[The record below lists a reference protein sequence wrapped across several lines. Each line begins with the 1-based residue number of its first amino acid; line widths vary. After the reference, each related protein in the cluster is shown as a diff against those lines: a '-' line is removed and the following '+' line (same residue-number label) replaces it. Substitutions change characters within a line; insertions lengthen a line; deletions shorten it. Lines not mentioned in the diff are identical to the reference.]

1 MSVANIPSNCLYTKQ
16 FNLILTTLT
25 TPTFTQMGPFCVG
38 EVFTLPTASTNSPAV
53 SGTWSPAPNNT
64 ATTTYTFTPGSAFA
78 CAVPATMTIAI
89 NNSPTT
95 PTFNAVAPVCFGS
108 VIAPLPTSSTNSP
121 PISGTWSPALNNTT
135 TTTYTFT
142 PATGSCAT
150 TTTLQIAVNPAP
162 TVAVNSPS
170 VCSGLSTT
178 ITATPGSPASYSYA
192 WTMPAG
198 VPAPGNVASFSTTAG
213 GTYSVIITNT
223 TTSCPSASASGTVTL
238 VALPTVT
245 VTSPAA
251 CSGASATVTAVPGNA
266 AAYSYAWTVP
276 SGATPP
282 GNVASFTTTIAGMY
296 SVVLTNTATTCVSAS
311 GSSTVVINPLPT
323 VTVNNATVCSGAP
336 ATVTASPGAAASY
349 TYAWTVPSG
358 ATAPGNVASFTTLV
372 AGTYSVIITNT
383 TTTCS
388 SASASGTVTL
398 NPAPTVTVNSPS
410 ICSGLATTIT
420 ATPGSPASYS
430 YAWTVPTGV
439 PAPGNVA
446 SFSTTAGGTYSVIIT
461 NTTTSCPSASAS
473 GTVTLVAL
481 PTVTVT
487 SPAAC
492 SGASATVTAVPG
504 NAAAYSYAWTVPSG
518 ATPPGNVASFTT
530 TIAGMYSVVLTNT
543 ATTCVSASGSST
555 VVINPLPTV
564 TVNNATVCSGA
575 PATVT
580 ASPGAAASYTYA
592 WTVPSGATAPGN
604 VASFTTLVAG
614 TYSVIITN
622 TTTTCSSAS
631 ASGTVTVNTTP
642 IVTVNNPSICNGLA
656 TTVTATATTAGP
668 FSYVWSVPAG
678 AAPVGNVA
686 SFSTNVAGTYSVVVT
701 NTVSNCP
708 SAVTSGI
715 VTVNPTPT
723 VSVNSPNACIGSS
736 ATVVATAG
744 NTSGYDYAWTVPAG
758 VSNPGNVASFQTTT
772 AGNYSVI
779 IKNTVTG
786 CESVSASGTV
796 TINAV
801 PSVSVAS
808 AAVCEGTP
816 ASVLATPATGVAA
829 DYLFVWTVPSGA
841 VNPGN
846 VATFTTTTTGNY
858 SVVATNITTNCS
870 SASAGVVVQINAKP
884 VVVLPQNGY
893 VCVDANGATLPGSGS
908 SFVLDTALSPLVY
921 GFQWFTNGVSN
932 GQTTS
937 SLTVT
942 TAGDYKV
949 VVTNLTTNCTETATA
964 IVVASLPPSSIT
976 LTASDYF
983 ESNQTITVA
992 VVPAG
997 VYEYQIDNG
1006 AYQDSN
1012 VFTNL
1017 DSGIH
1022 NVRVRDK
1029 KACGT
1034 IGDSIMTVDY
1044 PHFFTPNGDGYNDK
1058 WNVTDLKNSS
1068 PATVIYIYDRYGKL
1082 LKQISINGE
1091 GWDGTYNGNDLISD
1105 DYWFKIM
1112 YVENGIEKQF
1122 KAHFSLKR

>member
-1 MSVANIPSNCLYTKQ
+1 M
-16 FNLILTTLT
+16 
-25 TPTFTQMGPFCVG
+25 
-38 EVFTLPTASTNSPAV
+38 
-53 SGTWSPAPNNT
+53 
-64 ATTTYTFTPGSAFA
+64 
-78 CAVPATMTIAI
+78 
-89 NNSPTT
+89 
-95 PTFNAVAPVCFGS
+95 
-108 VIAPLPTSSTNSP
+108 
-121 PISGTWSPALNNTT
+121 
-135 TTTYTFT
+135 
-142 PATGSCAT
+142 
-150 TTTLQIAVNPAP
+150 
-162 TVAVNSPS
+162 
-170 VCSGLSTT
+170 
-178 ITATPGSPASYSYA
+178 
-192 WTMPAG
+192 
-198 VPAPGNVASFSTTAG
+198 
-213 GTYSVIITNT
+213 
-223 TTSCPSASASGTVTL
+223 
-238 VALPTVT
+238 
-245 VTSPAA
+245 
-251 CSGASATVTAVPGNA
+251 
-266 AAYSYAWTVP
+266 
-276 SGATPP
+276 
-282 GNVASFTTTIAGMY
+282 
-296 SVVLTNTATTCVSAS
+296 
-311 GSSTVVINPLPT
+311 
-323 VTVNNATVCSGAP
+323 
-336 ATVTASPGAAASY
+336 
-349 TYAWTVPSG
+349 
-358 ATAPGNVASFTTLV
+358 
-372 AGTYSVIITNT
+372 
-383 TTTCS
+383 
-388 SASASGTVTL
+388 
-398 NPAPTVTVNSPS
+398 
-410 ICSGLATTIT
+410 
-420 ATPGSPASYS
+420 
-430 YAWTVPTGV
+430 
-439 PAPGNVA
+439 
-446 SFSTTAGGTYSVIIT
+446 
-461 NTTTSCPSASAS
+461 
-473 GTVTLVAL
+473 
-481 PTVTVT
+481 
-487 SPAAC
+487 
-492 SGASATVTAVPG
+492 
-504 NAAAYSYAWTVPSG
+504 
-518 ATPPGNVASFTT
+518 
-530 TIAGMYSVVLTNT
+530 
-543 ATTCVSASGSST
+543 
-555 VVINPLPTV
+555 
-564 TVNNATVCSGA
+564 
-575 PATVT
+575 
-580 ASPGAAASYTYA
+580 
-592 WTVPSGATAPGN
+592 
-604 VASFTTLVAG
+604 
-614 TYSVIITN
+614 
-622 TTTTCSSAS
+622 
-631 ASGTVTVNTTP
+631 TVNTTP

-656 TTVTATATTAGP
+656 TTVSATATTAGP

-758 VSNPGNVASFQTTT
+758 VSNPGNVASFQTTI

-870 SASAGVVVQINAKP
+870 SASAGVVVKINAKP

-942 TAGDYKV
+942 AAGDYKV

-983 ESNQTITVA
+983 ESNQMITVA
-992 VVPAG
+992 VMPAG

-1017 DSGIH
+1017 DSGVH